1 MKHIGE
7 LKVPELHD
15 ELTRRGLPKKGKKP
29 ELIERLSAYLSEQ
42 GKDPSQ
48 FDFDEPASHED
59 TGGDKEMTDEPV
71 TSAQDVTPSDATV
84 TEVDKEETQ
93 VTTDA
98 SLDVVES
105 KCMEGDDS
113 SVDKATAPPVE
124 DAADVTPAKIDD
136 SSAPPVEVFP
146 ECTSGGDAEMTSLNK
161 AANENA
167 GEEPRDEVQS
177 ENVATPSDDKEGMC

>member
-1 MKHIGE
+1 M
-7 LKVPELHD
+7 
-15 ELTRRGLPKKGKKP
+15 
-29 ELIERLSAYLSEQ
+29 SAYLSEQ

-71 TSAQDVTPSDATV
+71 TPAQDVTPSDATV

-98 SLDVVES
+98 SLVRMAHLSDRHHMIGNEHLKDVVES

-124 DAADVTPAKIDD
+124 NAADVTPAKIDD
-136 SSAPPVEVFP
+136 SSAPPVEVLP
-146 ECTSGGDAEMTSLNK
+146 ECASGGDAEMTSLNK